1 MMLKVTLGLHVSI
14 LPNHLQALVFQNF
27 VCIWNTR
34 AWRWFSRI
42 ETCSPN
48 I

>member
-1 MMLKVTLGLHVSI
+1 MFRFYLIIVRPSC
-14 LPNHLQALVFQNF
+14 FRS
-27 VCIWNTR
+27 TR

-48 I
+48 ITLYV

>member
-1 MMLKVTLGLHVSI
+1 MRS
-14 LPNHLQALVFQNF
+14 AFF
-27 VCIWNTR
+27 VWIGNTR

-48 I
+48 ITLYV